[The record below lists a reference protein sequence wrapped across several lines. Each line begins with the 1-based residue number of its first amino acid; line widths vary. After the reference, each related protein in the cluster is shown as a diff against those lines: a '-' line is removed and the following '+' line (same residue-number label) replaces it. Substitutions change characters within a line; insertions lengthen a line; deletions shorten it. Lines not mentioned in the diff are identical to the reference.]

1 MIKMR
6 SILDPKRHYK
16 TENVKAQTPE
26 FSQIGTII
34 EGPTE
39 FYSSRLLNNAR
50 RKTFAGEVLAM
61 ERSTRR
67 FRRKYGDL
75 QLAATSGKKAFYKDL
90 KAQRSR
96 GGQKTVKY
104 DRPWYMAT

>member
-16 TENVKAQTPE
+16 TENVIAQTPE
-26 FSQIGTII
+26 FSQMGTII

-39 FYSSRLLNNAR
+39 FYSSRLLNNDR

-67 FRRKYGDL
+67 FRSKYRDV

-96 GGQKTVKY
+96 GVRK
-104 DRPWYMAT
+104 R